1 MDKKITTKEVNYNIA
16 NWPLR
21 TAARVF
27 DYSLIF
33 VFLLVVILLINANRL
48 EFFLSNLN
56 TVTLFEWQQ
65 ILFTILLF
73 FYIFTYFV
81 LIQYL
86 TKGYTLGKFI
96 FKLRLISEKSFKV
109 KFFDVLK
116 HELFLTVFFSFIYIL
131 FPIITDVSS
140 IEDIGQSTS
149 NLITTIY
156 GVITGGAVLFSA
168 SALLSIVFSQ
178 NNKGLHDVFSNT
190 FVIDTRQV
198 EDKKDD
204 KTSKKTITTEK
215 PGYIS
220 NEAISELKDIIGKE
234 K

>member
-1 MDKKITTKEVNYNIA
+1 MDKKITKEVSYNIA

-21 TAARVF
+21 AVARVF
-27 DYSLIF
+27 DYSLILLFLF
-33 VFLLVVILLINANRL
+33 VIILLINVNRL
-48 EFFLSNLN
+48 NFFFSHLN

-65 ILFTILLF
+65 ILFTVILFL
-73 FYIFTYFV
+73 YIFIYFV

-96 FKLRLISEKSFKV
+96 FKLRLISEKNFKV
-109 KFFDVLK
+109 RFFDVLK
-116 HELFLTVFFSFIYIL
+116 HELFLTVLFSFVYIL
-131 FPIITDVSS
+131 FPIITDVSN
-140 IEDIGQSTS
+140 IENIGESAS

-190 FVIDTRQV
+190 FVIDTRRV

-204 KTSKKTITTEK
+204 KMSKKTITTEK

-220 NEAISELKDIIGKE
+220 DEAISELEGIIEEE